1 MQQASLEFWR
11 IYIIFNELL
20 VFNAITSPALAYRFI
35 ALNTANILELLN
47 TIYIVCVYLTQ

>member
-20 VFNAITSPALAYRFI
+20 VFNAITSPELAYRFI
-35 ALNTANILELLN
+35 ALNTLNILGTLN
-47 TIYIVCVYLTQ
+47 TIQIVCVYLIQ